1 MNEDEYQLG
10 IRDLSKHDLVTL
22 VNGYRNSLTG
32 FLMLINSLKKSEAL
46 ELNAIVNEIFK
57 AKEEELAERIHN
69 YKKVLEDYRG

>member
-57 AKEEELAERIHN
+57 AKEEELTERIHN